1 MAKLPPLVEIV
12 VLRTVFVVN
21 IELCV
26 VEAVNPETLVI
37 VLGALDSLVEG
48 VIVIEVLLVA
58 FLDTFV
64 DTAGFPEGVTF
75 ALDIGV
81 IEDLEGG
88 KKRLVCILRDE
99 DIRCGLVSGLELTVG
114 SIELRVI

>member
-1 MAKLPPLVEIV
+1 M
-12 VLRTVFVVN
+12 
-21 IELCV
+21 
-26 VEAVNPETLVI
+26 

-64 DTAGFPEGVTF
+64 DTAACMSFPEGVTF

-99 DIRCGLVSGLELTVG
+99 DIRCALVTRLELTVG